1 MAEISAKDIGLY
13 YNSGTKA
20 VPVWK
25 LIACS
30 TSDGFSGSTDAV
42 TVSNKCEAGWV
53 RSLPGDK
60 SWSFSNSSYAQKVPG
75 VNQYSYDDIFDLW
88 VGDTIGQWKLE
99 SITPGEYLRI
109 GDGWISDLGESAES
123 GDYLTF
129 DITIT
134 GSGAVTNV
142 ITT

>member
-30 TSDGFSGSTDAV
+30 TSDGFSGSTDSV

-134 GSGAVTNV
+134 GSGAVSNV

>member
-13 YNSGTKA
+13 YNSGTVA
-20 VPVWK
+20 IPVWK

-42 TVSNKCEAGWV
+42 TVSNKCTSGWV
-53 RSLPGDK
+53 KSLPGDK

-109 GDGWISDLGESAES
+109 GDGWISDLGESAEN

-129 DITIT
+129 DLTIT
-134 GSGAVTNV
+134 GSESVSNVVT
-142 ITT
+142 T

>member
-1 MAEISAKDIGLY
+1 MAEIKSKDIGLY
-13 YNSGTKA
+13 YNSGTTE

-42 TVSNKCEAGWV
+42 TVSNKCEDGWV
-53 RSLPGDK
+53 KSLPGDK
-60 SWSFSNSSYAQKVPG
+60 SWSFSNSSYAQKTPTAS
-75 VNQYSYDDIFDLW
+75 QYSYEEVFELW
-88 VGDTIGQWKLE
+88 VNDTVGQWKLE
-99 SITPGEYLRI
+99 SINADEYLRI
-109 GDGWISDLGESAES
+109 GEGWISDLGESAES

-134 GSGAVTNV
+134 GNGAVSNSIGT
-142 ITT
+142 

>member
-20 VPVWK
+20 VPIWK

-53 RSLPGDK
+53 KNLPGDK
-60 SWSFSNSSYAQKVPG
+60 SWSFSNSSYAQKVPLA
-75 VNQYSYDDIFDLW
+75 NQFSYNDIFDLW
-88 VGDTIGQWKLE
+88 TNDTVGWWKLE
-99 SITPGEYLRI
+99 SIIPGEYIRF
-109 GDGWISDLGESAES
+109 GQGWISDLGESAES

-134 GSGAVTNV
+134 GNGPVDNL